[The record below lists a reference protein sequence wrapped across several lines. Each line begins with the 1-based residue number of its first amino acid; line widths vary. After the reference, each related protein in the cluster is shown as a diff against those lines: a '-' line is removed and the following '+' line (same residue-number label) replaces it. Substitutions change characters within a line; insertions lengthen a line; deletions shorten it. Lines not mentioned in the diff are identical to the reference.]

1 MKLDVSSIGFLSPYL
16 EHLKGNWDSLM
27 CPFIQQTSVAV
38 CLASAMTELSPLS
51 LLRQCPFLK
60 RKEKVFKGHSQRV
73 HPFLHLQS
81 KDISGPLSKE
91 ASVLSSVLPSQN
103 CRDL

>member
-38 CLASAMTELSPLS
+38 CLASAMAELSPLS
-51 LLRQCPFLK
+51 LLRQCPCF
-60 RKEKVFKGHSQRV
+60 V
-73 HPFLHLQS
+73 
-81 KDISGPLSKE
+81 
-91 ASVLSSVLPSQN
+91 
-103 CRDL
+103 